1 MDRISKLI
9 VVVGVLSALASCGI
23 FFTPMEGR
31 WNTADPKN
39 ELLTF
44 NPSLDG
50 YVEEGATW
58 NDNTVLYAY
67 PPPPSGIK
75 AALLRFD
82 TADFP
87 RVVAASY
94 LQLTATS
101 KLSAGQVLYFYRII
115 RDWDPGR
122 ITYDDV
128 ISGDF
133 YDESLVTIFSVPGD
147 VSDIQI
153 PLGDVFIGNRD
164 DLADGIVMFSP
175 DSLVFHSSEPV
186 TTGTPP
192 LLLVEPE

>member
-1 MDRISKLI
+1 MARILKFVLI
-9 VVVGVLSALASCGI
+9 IVVLSALVSCGI
-23 FFTPMEGR
+23 FFTPMDGR
-31 WNTADPKN
+31 WNPDDPKN
-39 ELLTF
+39 ELLKF

-50 YVEEGATW
+50 WVEGATW
-58 NDNTVLYAY
+58 NDTTVLYAY

-87 RVVAASY
+87 NVVAASY

-101 KLSAGQVLYFYRII
+101 ELSTGQVLYIYRII

-133 YDESLVTIFSVPGD
+133 YDESMVTTFTVRD
-147 VSDIQI
+147 YVFDIQI
-153 PLGDVFIGNRD
+153 PLGDVFKGNKD
-164 DLADGIVMFSP
+164 DLVNGIVIFSP
-175 DSLVFHSSEPV
+175 DSLVFHSNEPV
-186 TTGTPP
+186 TTGIPP
-192 LLLVEPE
+192 VLLVEPE